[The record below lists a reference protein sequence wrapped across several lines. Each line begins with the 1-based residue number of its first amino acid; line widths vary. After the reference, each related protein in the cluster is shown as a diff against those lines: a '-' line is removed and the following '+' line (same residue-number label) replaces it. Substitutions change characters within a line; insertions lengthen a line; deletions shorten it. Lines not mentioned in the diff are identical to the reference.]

1 MIDVQDDIKGAVITI
16 KIVGIGGGGNN
27 VLRRLAASGFNK
39 SQLLAINTERLWMQR
54 GFLVC

>member
-27 VLRRLAASGFNK
+27 VLRRDRK
-39 SQLLAINTERLWMQR
+39 S
-54 GFLVC
+54 VV